1 MRIARVLGSVM
12 LNRCLPSFES
22 ASLRLVA
29 PMMTTDLESDQ
40 LPETETLVIWD
51 ELGAGNGGLVA
62 VSEGAEAA
70 QAFKPELKPVDA
82 YGAALI
88 DSVDLETS

>member
-1 MRIARVLGSVM
+1 MRIARVLGSVT

-22 ASLRLVA
+22 ASLRLAV

>member
-1 MRIARVLGSVM
+1 MRIARVLGSVT
-12 LNRCLPSFES
+12 LCRCLPSFES
-22 ASLRLVA
+22 ASLRLAV
-29 PMMTTDLESDQ
+29 PMMTTDLESDR

-70 QAFKPELKPVDA
+70 QPFKPELKPVDA

>member
-1 MRIARVLGSVM
+1 MRIARVFGSVT

-22 ASLRLVA
+22 ASLRLAV

>member
-1 MRIARVLGSVM
+1 MRIARVLGSVT
-12 LNRCLPSFES
+12 LSRCLPSFES
-22 ASLRLVA
+22 ASLRLAV

-40 LPETETLVIWD
+40 LPKTETLVIWD

-70 QAFKPELKPVDA
+70 ETFKPELKPVDA

>member
-1 MRIARVLGSVM
+1 MRIARVLGSVT

-22 ASLRLVA
+22 ASLRLAV

-70 QAFKPELKPVDA
+70 QVFKPELKPVDA

>member
-1 MRIARVLGSVM
+1 MRIARVLGSVT

-22 ASLRLVA
+22 ASLRLAV

-40 LPETETLVIWD
+40 LPKTETLVIWD

-70 QAFKPELKPVDA
+70 QAFKPERKPVDA